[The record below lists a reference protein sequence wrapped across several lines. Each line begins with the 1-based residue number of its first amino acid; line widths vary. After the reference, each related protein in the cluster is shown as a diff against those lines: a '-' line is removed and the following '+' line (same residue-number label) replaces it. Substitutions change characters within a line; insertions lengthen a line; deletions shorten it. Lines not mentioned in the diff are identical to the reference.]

1 MSLFIVILEYTAPL
15 AEIDKAL
22 EAHRAWVRQ
31 GYCDG
36 VFLVS
41 GPQTPRKGGAILAH
55 NIDRAALEARL
66 ALDPFQQAGLV
77 THHITEMAP
86 RFADPRLNFLVET

>member
-15 AEIDKAL
+15 TEIDTAL

-31 GYCDG
+31 GYTDG

-55 NIDRAALEARL
+55 NIDRAALESRL
-66 ALDPFQQAGLV
+66 ALDPFHAAGLAKHYV
-77 THHITEMAP
+77 YEMSP
-86 RFADPRLNFLVET
+86 RFADPRLSFLIEA